1 MIRLNKLKTSILALL
16 TFTSININAETED
29 ILQNKI
35 TPIFSEKKINI
46 NKVSEKS
53 NNKFSISLFLNDNM
67 YILELEDNIKLNKR
81 KKYSNNSFTL
91 LKGKIKNIENSWVRL
106 TENNGLYTGVVFDG
120 SETFVIDSVEKFND
134 IDNKNNKLSKKIK
147 NEQIIAMNLKDI
159 KHDSAICP
167 YHSNESF
174 DHLYSFDNM
183 SVAEDLSTESL
194 TEYRTIVV
202 NLTGDKE
209 FVGNN
214 ETRAE
219 ENILSYVNT
228 VNGLF
233 ESTFNITIEIGEMNF
248 LNETNNLVSK
258 EPYDFLEEFRLR
270 EIPIETTSHLFT
282 GKSYTKKILGSAFIF
297 RVCSDFGVGFS
308 KRYTTLTPFIFAH
321 ELGHLFGSP
330 HDNEENSTCAHEPEG
345 YIMNPSLSYGL
356 TEFSQC
362 SQDKINSIVKGKQ
375 CFTVYN
381 QETEITSIPNQ
392 RTRAYKSYQ
401 YDEDYTVDFNGE
413 NVFFELEVAPVGM
426 TISEKGRI
434 EWTPNKSQ
442 IGYNTVQIL
451 ASGNNGI
458 DRQYLNIFVDN
469 PVIDLEP
476 LYLNAYTFNSFLTQD
491 KSGLYSLNNT
501 KPYEVSLFANT
512 WKYINHNVEVTPNT
526 YLEFTFKS
534 GTNKGEI
541 QGIGLHKTGEVFN
554 TDKFNIYGNDNW
566 GITNFRYSDIYRE
579 QSFRIRLI
587 DFYNQGTYDQ
597 IVFINDNDID
607 PSEDKYS
614 TFSNIRIYEE
624 NFELPPLSD
633 YILFNK
639 QSLYP
644 LFNQDGKGEVF
655 VVKNT
660 NPDGSFSNYGKE
672 IQLTGNKWQIQK
684 GNFQITSNSVLEFEF
699 ASNLEGDIHGIGFTN
714 GELDS
719 SHTFNVFGNHIM
731 IQII

>member
-233 ESTFNITIEIGEMNF
+233 ESTFNITNSMLTIYIYIYIVMF
-248 LNETNNLVSK
+248 L
-258 EPYDFLEEFRLR
+258 
-270 EIPIETTSHLFT
+270 
-282 GKSYTKKILGSAFIF
+282 
-297 RVCSDFGVGFS
+297 
-308 KRYTTLTPFIFAH
+308 
-321 ELGHLFGSP
+321 
-330 HDNEENSTCAHEPEG
+330 
-345 YIMNPSLSYGL
+345 M
-356 TEFSQC
+356 
-362 SQDKINSIVKGKQ
+362 KQ
-375 CFTVYN
+375 
-381 QETEITSIPNQ
+381 
-392 RTRAYKSYQ
+392 
-401 YDEDYTVDFNGE
+401 
-413 NVFFELEVAPVGM
+413 
-426 TISEKGRI
+426 
-434 EWTPNKSQ
+434 
-442 IGYNTVQIL
+442 
-451 ASGNNGI
+451 
-458 DRQYLNIFVDN
+458 
-469 PVIDLEP
+469 
-476 LYLNAYTFNSFLTQD
+476 
-491 KSGLYSLNNT
+491 
-501 KPYEVSLFANT
+501 
-512 WKYINHNVEVTPNT
+512 
-526 YLEFTFKS
+526 
-534 GTNKGEI
+534 
-541 QGIGLHKTGEVFN
+541 
-554 TDKFNIYGNDNW
+554 
-566 GITNFRYSDIYRE
+566 
-579 QSFRIRLI
+579 
-587 DFYNQGTYDQ
+587 
-597 IVFINDNDID
+597 
-607 PSEDKYS
+607 
-614 TFSNIRIYEE
+614 
-624 NFELPPLSD
+624 
-633 YILFNK
+633 
-639 QSLYP
+639 
-644 LFNQDGKGEVF
+644 
-655 VVKNT
+655 
-660 NPDGSFSNYGKE
+660 
-672 IQLTGNKWQIQK
+672 
-684 GNFQITSNSVLEFEF
+684 
-699 ASNLEGDIHGIGFTN
+699 
-714 GELDS
+714 
-719 SHTFNVFGNHIM
+719 
-731 IQII
+731 